1 MLDKGWTF
9 NCQEGSTGDE
19 INHRTYLYEV
29 YLANDPK
36 YTGRVTVPLLWD
48 KKSQAIVNNESSEI
62 IRMMNNAFN
71 NITDNRIDYCPTEL
85 AHSIDKINNFV
96 YENIN
101 NGVYC
106 FGFATSQ
113 EAYEKAYKDL
123 FDALDQVEMILSK
136 NRYLLGDRITEAD
149 WRLFTTLIR
158 FDVVYYGHFKC
169 NKKRIE
175 DYPSISEYVRELYQ
189 WENIAE
195 TVNFHH
201 IKRHYYFSHKQI
213 NPSQIVPLGPDI
225 DFLRTHKRS
234 NTK

>member
-71 NITDNRIDYCPTEL
+71 NITDNRIDYCPTKL

-136 NRYLLGDRITEAD
+136 NR
-149 WRLFTTLIR
+149 
-158 FDVVYYGHFKC
+158 
-169 NKKRIE
+169 
-175 DYPSISEYVRELYQ
+175 
-189 WENIAE
+189 
-195 TVNFHH
+195 
-201 IKRHYYFSHKQI
+201 
-213 NPSQIVPLGPDI
+213 
-225 DFLRTHKRS
+225 
-234 NTK
+234 